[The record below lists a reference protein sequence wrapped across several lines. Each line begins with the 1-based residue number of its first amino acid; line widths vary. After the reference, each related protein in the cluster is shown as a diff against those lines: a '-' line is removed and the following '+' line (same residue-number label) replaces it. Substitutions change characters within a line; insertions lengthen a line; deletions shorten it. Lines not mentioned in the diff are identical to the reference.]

1 MKKLLAVMSVM
12 AMTMPAAARGFDTD
26 IGSWRREMREIR
38 VAEPKPVEVR
48 RTETDAAGCAVMK
61 LEDVV
66 ISRGVL
72 SSDFTVESGGREI
85 GTIEKDGSSIVIKSG
100 SAVAAKT
107 SGSTVTDCAGT
118 VIGSVE
124 ELAGSDSSSFA
135 IKDASGRIV
144 ATSGEVDGHSM
155 ILKGSG
161 GMVAVQNNHWLKDSY
176 KVSVSGVDPRLAAMA
191 VMMNNTALYRRA
203 AQRRRD
209 NPREHHGGRGDR

>member
-1 MKKLLAVMSVM
+1 MKRILAVLSVL
-12 AMTMPAAARGFDTD
+12 AMTIPAAARDFDSD

-48 RTETDAAGCAVMK
+48 RTETDPAGCAVMK
-61 LEDVV
+61 LDDVV

-72 SSDFTVESGGREI
+72 SNDFTVESGGREI
-85 GTIEKDGSSIVIKSG
+85 GTIEKDGSVLVIKSG

-107 SGSTVTDCAGT
+107 SGPVVTDCAGT

-124 ELAGSDSSSFA
+124 ELAGEGSSSFA

-144 ATSGEVDGHSM
+144 AASGEVDGHSM

-161 GMVAVQNNHWLKDSY
+161 GMVAVSSNHWLKDSY
-176 KVSVSGVDPRLAAMA
+176 KVSVSGVDPRLAAVA
-191 VMMNNTALYRRA
+191 VMMNNTALYRRS

>member
-1 MKKLLAVMSVM
+1 
-12 AMTMPAAARGFDTD
+12 
-26 IGSWRREMREIR
+26 MREIR
-38 VAEPKPVEVR
+38 VAEPKAVEVR
-48 RTETDAAGCAVMK
+48 QTETDAAGCAVMK
-61 LEDVV
+61 LDDVV

-72 SSDFTVESGGREI
+72 SSDFTVESGGREV

-107 SGSTVTDCAGT
+107 SGSVVTDCAGT

-124 ELAGSDSSSFA
+124 ELSGEGSSSFA

-144 ATSGEVDGHSM
+144 AASGEVDGHSM

-191 VMMNNTALYRRA
+191 VMMNNTALYRRS

>member
-1 MKKLLAVMSVM
+1 MKKILAVMSVM
-12 AMTMPAAARGFDTD
+12 AMAIPAAARDFDSD

-38 VAEPKPVEVR
+38 VVEPKAAEVR
-48 RTETDAAGCAVMK
+48 RTETDAAGCAVMN
-61 LEDVV
+61 LDDIV

-85 GTIEKDGSSIVIKSG
+85 GKIEKDGSSIVILSG
-100 SAVAAKT
+100 SAVAVRSA
-107 SGSTVTDCAGT
+107 GSVVTDCAGT

-124 ELAGSDSSSFA
+124 DLAGSGSSSFV

-161 GMVAVQNNHWLKDSY
+161 GMVSVQNNHWLIDSY
-176 KVSVSGVDPRLAAMA
+176 RVSVSGIDSRLAAVA
-191 VMMNNTALYRRA
+191 VVMNNSALYRRS

>member
-1 MKKLLAVMSVM
+1 MKKMLAVLSVL
-12 AMTMPAAARGFDTD
+12 AMTVPAAARDFDRD

-38 VAEPKPVEVR
+38 VAEPKPVEIR
-48 RTETDAAGCAVMK
+48 PTETDSAGCAVMK
-61 LEDVV
+61 LDDVV

-72 SSDFTVESGGREI
+72 SNDFTVESGGREI
-85 GTIEKDGSSIVIKSG
+85 GTIEKNGSSIVIKSG

-118 VIGSVE
+118 VIGSVS
-124 ELAGSDSSSFA
+124 ELEGSDSSSFA

-144 ATSGEVDGHSM
+144 AASGEVDGHSM

-176 KVSVSGVDPRLAAMA
+176 KVSVSGVDARLAAVA

>member
-1 MKKLLAVMSVM
+1 MKKLFAVMSVM
-12 AMTMPAAARGFDTD
+12 AMTIPAAARGFDTD
-26 IGSWRREMREIR
+26 LGTWRREMREIR
-38 VAEPKPVEVR
+38 VAEPKAVEVR
-48 RTETDAAGCAVMK
+48 QTERDAAGCAVMK
-61 LEDVV
+61 LDDIV

-72 SSDFTVESGGREI
+72 SNDFTVESGGREI

-107 SGSTVTDCAGT
+107 SGSVVTDCAGA
-118 VIGSVE
+118 VIGSVS
-124 ELAGSDSSSFA
+124 ELAGEGSSSFA

-144 ATSGEVDGHSM
+144 AASGEVDGHSM

-191 VMMNNTALYRRA
+191 VMMNNSALYRRS

>member
-1 MKKLLAVMSVM
+1 MKKLFAVMSVM
-12 AMTMPAAARGFDTD
+12 AMTIPAAARGFDTD
-26 IGSWRREMREIR
+26 LGTWRRGMREIR
-38 VAEPKPVEVR
+38 VAEPKAVEVR
-48 RTETDAAGCAVMK
+48 QTETDAAGCAVMK
-61 LEDVV
+61 LDDIV

-72 SSDFTVESGGREI
+72 SNDFTVESGGREI

-107 SGSTVTDCAGT
+107 SGSVVTDCAGA
-118 VIGSVE
+118 VIGSVS
-124 ELAGSDSSSFA
+124 ELAGEGSSSFA

-144 ATSGEVDGHSM
+144 AASGEVDGHSM

-191 VMMNNTALYRRA
+191 VMMNNSALYRRS

>member
-12 AMTMPAAARGFDTD
+12 AMTIPAAARGFDTD
-26 IGSWRREMREIR
+26 LGSWRREMREIR
-38 VAEPKPVEVR
+38 VAEPKAVEVR
-48 RTETDAAGCAVMK
+48 QAETDAAGCAVMK
-61 LEDVV
+61 LDDVV

-72 SSDFTVESGGREI
+72 SNDFTVESGGREI
-85 GTIEKDGSSIVIKSG
+85 GTIEKDGSALVIKSG

-107 SGSTVTDCAGT
+107 SGSVVTDCAGT

-155 ILKGSG
+155 ILKGTG
-161 GMVAVQNNHWLKDSY
+161 GMVAVANNHWLKDSY
-176 KVSVSGVDPRLAAMA
+176 KVSVSGVDARLAAMA
-191 VMMNNTALYRRA
+191 VMMNNSALYRRS

>member
-1 MKKLLAVMSVM
+1 MKTMIAVLSVM
-12 AMTMPAAARGFDTD
+12 AMTIPAAARDFDGD

-48 RTETDAAGCAVMK
+48 RTETDASGCAVMR

-85 GTIEKDGSSIVIKSG
+85 GTIEKDGSNIVIKSG

-107 SGSTVTDCAGT
+107 SGSTVTDCAGA

-124 ELAGSDSSSFA
+124 ELAGEGSSSFA

-144 ATSGEVDGHSM
+144 AASGEVDGHSM

-191 VMMNNTALYRRA
+191 VMMNNSALYRRS